1 MVVDV
6 LVVFWWASPFFIS
19 WFVLGS
25 FLVKFGEEEGKS
37 LFYPSPKSQGGKRGG
52 NTRSD
57 HPNGQ
62 TSPEYPVD
70 RIPGATAIAS
80 EVTPAMIETIR
91 EDYHIPQSVTLIAP
105 EPQWRACS
113 PPVGYGT
120 LYIKNL

>member
-1 MVVDV
+1 MDQTTM
-6 LVVFWWASPFFIS
+6 P
-19 WFVLGS
+19 GS
-25 FLVKFGEEEGKS
+25 SSAG
-37 LFYPSPKSQGGKRGG
+37 GGKGG
-52 NTRSD
+52 ETLDPTTLTAR
-57 HPNGQ
+57 PP
-62 TSPEYPVD
+62 PEYPVD

-120 LYIKNL
+120 LYIKYLEFGFRLPFHTFWEQIVAHYHIALG